1 MRQLA
6 GKWSHVS
13 NQRWYCRRKVG
24 YIFNSVDFNWCFS
37 LEISVGGSWGFWL
50 FFTKQSFLDLGG
62 LDGEYDDDDEFVF
75 EITRS
80 GLIPVLKHKFNSI
93 IPGLK

>member
-1 MRQLA
+1 M
-6 GKWSHVS
+6 
-13 NQRWYCRRKVG
+13 
-24 YIFNSVDFNWCFS
+24 
-37 LEISVGGSWGFWL
+37 

-93 IPGLK
+93 IPRLK